1 MIKASS
7 VVKVGA
13 TTLYTGFTFST
24 QFTRDVKSNNPF
36 SSPEKLASASA
47 NAHLQPSPLLAQ
59 YRNTVIRISQPRKA
73 AMPSLKSII
82 ATVALATLVSAKT
95 VTVTAKSDNT
105 FDPSTVEAE
114 SGDIIEF
121 HFEPANHSV
130 VSGNYDFP
138 CSPMQLGTG
147 FFSGY
152 INTESGEAV

>member
-1 MIKASS
+1 
-7 VVKVGA
+7 
-13 TTLYTGFTFST
+13 
-24 QFTRDVKSNNPF
+24 
-36 SSPEKLASASA
+36 
-47 NAHLQPSPLLAQ
+47 
-59 YRNTVIRISQPRKA
+59 
-73 AMPSLKSII
+73 MPSLKSII